1 MLTKDIVRDMIED
14 NGGLCYLNAINNGG
28 TYVCNEANV
37 NTPLFLKEMPYG
49 VNKTNYYITVTKLI
63 YREQY
68 MIVEYTETR
77 RGYDNGTSKSS
88 TTIPYCNVVS
98 VRKQNI

>member
-1 MLTKDIVRDMIED
+1 MLNKDIVRDMIED
-14 NGGLCYLNAINNGG
+14 NGGLCYLHANDTG

-37 NTPLFLKEMPYG
+37 NKPLFLKEMSYG
-49 VNKTNYYITVTKLI
+49 IHTTNYYVTITKLV

-77 RGYDNGTSKSS
+77 SGYDNGTNKSS
-88 TTIPYCNVVS
+88 ETIPYCNVKSVS
-98 VRKQNI
+98 KRNI

>member
-1 MLTKDIVRDMIED
+1 MLNKDIVRDMIED
-14 NGGLCYLNAINNGG
+14 NGGLCYLHTVNDGG

-37 NTPLFLKEMPYG
+37 NKPLFLREMPYG
-49 VNKTNYYITVTKLI
+49 VHITKYYITITKLI

-68 MIVEYTETR
+68 MIIEYTETR
-77 RGYDNGTSKSS
+77 RGYDNGTDKSS

-98 VRKQNI
+98 VSK